1 MTTSVDVAKDERQLV
16 VFDLA
21 TELYGVDI
29 GVVREIIRI
38 QELTRIPET
47 ESYVEGVINLRGK
60 VTPVIDLRK
69 RLDLPVSEQDDDSR
83 IVVVDVGSHDIGV
96 IVDAVAEVLRI
107 SGGSIEPTSSVIMTT
122 DSSYLLGIAKM
133 DDRLIILLDLEQAL
147 SDEQITI
154 DAKVVEAAPA
164 LEVSLL
170 EESSNEIPPR
180 GKKFVSLFYQKLFS
194 LYPEVEP
201 LFANTKM
208 KKQKKKLLDSL
219 VLVVDSLRKPDVMG
233 PALKKLGEGHG
244 EAGVRTGHYPKVGE
258 ALLETLAEY
267 LGDGW
272 TPELKSEWAEAYGA
286 FVAGMSA

>member
-164 LEVSLL
+164 PRCRCLKRAPMRYRREAK
-170 EESSNEIPPR
+170 SSCPC
-180 GKKFVSLFYQKLFS
+180 S
-194 LYPEVEP
+194 
-201 LFANTKM
+201 TKNY
-208 KKQKKKLLDSL
+208 S
-219 VLVVDSLRKPDVMG
+219 P
-233 PALKKLGEGHG
+233 
-244 EAGVRTGHYPKVGE
+244 YI
-258 ALLETLAEY
+258 
-267 LGDGW
+267 
-272 TPELKSEWAEAYGA
+272 LKS
-286 FVAGMSA
+286 SHCSLTPK